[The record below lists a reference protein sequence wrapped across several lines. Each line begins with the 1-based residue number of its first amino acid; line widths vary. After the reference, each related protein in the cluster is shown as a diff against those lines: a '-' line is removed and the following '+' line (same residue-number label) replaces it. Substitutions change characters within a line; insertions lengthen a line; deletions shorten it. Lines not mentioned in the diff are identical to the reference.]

1 MLLEFMPTSLNL
13 TNNAAQADRSRK
25 FKSKSR
31 SSTTATTVESTTNT
45 KTTATTETTTVEAT
59 TTSSTKSSQ
68 SEPSVKK
75 NKTCSAEIGDSNLIT
90 SPIKVAIDTTSSQ
103 QANMHRVK
111 NLFKNLNI
119 VKAESYQLIP
129 FKDEVKEWDK
139 EQHKNRTLN
148 ETTNHKEFLGQLDST
163 ITSGGSGGGNAN
175 AGLFR
180 GEQKLK
186 ILGWAFWDFPRRSNG
201 PGLNIVSPRYL
212 PCQVTFAS
220 IFQHSNMPVTCL
232 SQRR

>member
-25 FKSKSR
+25 FKSSP

-45 KTTATTETTTVEAT
+45 KKSTTTETTTVEAT
-59 TTSSTKSSQ
+59 TSSTKSTQ

-103 QANMHRVK
+103 KANIQRVK

-129 FKDEVKEWDK
+129 FKDEVKEG
-139 EQHKNRTLN
+139 ENRTLD
-148 ETTNHKEFLGQLDST
+148 ETTNHEEFLGQLDST
-163 ITSGGSGGGNAN
+163 TTSGGGDSNE
-175 AGLFR
+175 GLFR

-186 ILGWAFWDFPRRSNG
+186 ILRWAFWDLPKK
-201 PGLNIVSPRYL
+201 GLG
-212 PCQVTFAS
+212 
-220 IFQHSNMPVTCL
+220 
-232 SQRR
+232 

>member
-1 MLLEFMPTSLNL
+1 MCT
-13 TNNAAQADRSRK
+13 
-25 FKSKSR
+25 
-31 SSTTATTVESTTNT
+31 TTNT

-59 TTSSTKSSQ
+59 TTSSTKPTQ

-103 QANMHRVK
+103 KANIQRVK

-129 FKDEVKEWDK
+129 FKDEVKEWDYI
-139 EQHKNRTLN
+139 ENDRTLGNRTLN
-148 ETTNHKEFLGQLDST
+148 ETTNHEEFLGQLNST
-163 ITSGGSGGGNAN
+163 TTSGGLGAN

-180 GEQKLK
+180 GEQKWK
-186 ILGWAFWDFPRRSNG
+186 ILRWAFWDRPRRSKG
-201 PGLNIVSPRYL
+201 P
-212 PCQVTFAS
+212 
-220 IFQHSNMPVTCL
+220 
-232 SQRR
+232 

>member
-13 TNNAAQADRSRK
+13 TKNAAQADRSRK

-31 SSTTATTVESTTNT
+31 SKFKPSSTTATTVESTTNT

-59 TTSSTKSSQ
+59 TTSSTKPTQ

-103 QANMHRVK
+103 EANIHKVK

-129 FKDEVKEWDK
+129 FKDEVKEG
-139 EQHKNRTLN
+139 ENRTLN
-148 ETTNHKEFLGQLDST
+148 ETTNHKEFLSQLDST
-163 ITSGGSGGGNAN
+163 TTSGGGR
-175 AGLFR
+175 F
-180 GEQKLK
+180 K
-186 ILGWAFWDFPRRSNG
+186 
-201 PGLNIVSPRYL
+201 
-212 PCQVTFAS
+212 
-220 IFQHSNMPVTCL
+220 
-232 SQRR
+232 

>member
-1 MLLEFMPTSLNL
+1 MGLIALSGMLLKFMPTSLNL

-25 FKSKSR
+25 FKSSP

-59 TTSSTKSSQ
+59 TTSSTKSTQ

-90 SPIKVAIDTTSSQ
+90 SPIKVAIDTTNSQ
-103 QANMHRVK
+103 QANMQRVK

-129 FKDEVKEWDK
+129 FKDEVKEG
-139 EQHKNRTLN
+139 ENRTLD
-148 ETTNHKEFLGQLDST
+148 ETTNHEEFLGQLDST
-163 ITSGGSGGGNAN
+163 TTSGGGDAKE
-175 AGLFR
+175 GLFR

-186 ILGWAFWDFPRRSNG
+186 IVRWAFGDLPSRDCPNG
-201 PGLNIVSPRYL
+201 PDFCCEPEIP
-212 PCQVTFAS
+212 P
-220 IFQHSNMPVTCL
+220 
-232 SQRR
+232 

>member
-1 MLLEFMPTSLNL
+1 MLLEFMHTSLNL

-25 FKSKSR
+25 FKSKSP

-45 KTTATTETTTVEAT
+45 KTATTTETTTVEAT
-59 TTSSTKSSQ
+59 TSSTEPTQ

-103 QANMHRVK
+103 KANIQRVK

-129 FKDEVKEWDK
+129 FKDEVKEWDYIDNDRTLG
-139 EQHKNRTLN
+139 NRTLN
-148 ETTNHKEFLGQLDST
+148 ETTNHEEFLGQLDST
-163 ITSGGSGGGNAN
+163 TTSGGLGAN
-175 AGLFR
+175 AWLFR
-180 GEQKLK
+180 GEQKWK
-186 ILGWAFWDFPRRSNG
+186 ILRWAFWDRPRRSKG
-201 PGLNIVSPRYL
+201 P
-212 PCQVTFAS
+212 
-220 IFQHSNMPVTCL
+220 
-232 SQRR
+232 